1 MADYATHIAVGT
13 VASGALATLTLAAN
27 VIDHS
32 SLIAVTLAGVAG
44 SVLPDIDLRDS
55 RASRIL
61 FSGIAVFASFCV
73 LFVAAARFSIAEL
86 WILWIGT
93 LLFVRYG
100 VHAVFHYFAIHRGIW
115 HSVLAGVFWG
125 FVTAIVYHYMLG
137 FHEGVAWLGAGFMLA
152 GYLVH
157 LVLDEMYSVDFM
169 GKRLKSS
176 FGTALK
182 IVDRRYPYRS
192 GALAAATVLVALLTP
207 STSAFVDHITS
218 RDMWSGL
225 HQRLLPHEKWF
236 GVIQGPLL
244 LTSAGYEGGEVRMD
258 GESGLVTGSVP
269 AAGPA
274 PTKPD
279 VDEGPSGS

>member
-157 LVLDEMYSVDFM
+157 LVLDEMYSVDFL

-244 LTSAGYEGGEVRMD
+244 LTSAGYEVKEVRMD
-258 GESGLVTGSVP
+258 GETGLVTGSVP
-269 AAGPA
+269 AAGA
-274 PTKPD
+274 TPTEPNG
-279 VDEGPSGS
+279 EGRP